1 MSYSRLSAIYKRF
14 VLTVDT
20 KQEPRSYQEACRD
33 PRRVAAVKNEIE
45 ALERSG
51 IWMLTHFPPN
61 KRVVGCKWVYKVKH
75 NADGTVERFKARLVV
90 KGYM

>member
-1 MSYSRLSAIYKRF
+1 M
-14 VLTVDT
+14 
-20 KQEPRSYQEACRD
+20 
-33 PRRVAAVKNEIE
+33 KNEIE